1 MQHLLSDERLLNIR
15 PPWRQVRRYRN
26 SFIAYHQM
34 KYSDLSDGNKNWPT
48 IGIDVSG
55 AFPLL
60 SLLIQSIVSSGK
72 CLDTESSVGRRS
84 GRLHAYVSQGTAMLA
99 CVVVSFSVQLL
110 CYTEWTQY
118 KTGKCIG
125 WKIRVS
131 WRGSGGLYP
140 YVSRGTMQQ
149 YELQERGE
157 AVCVCVVHLGN
168 SII

>member
-1 MQHLLSDERLLNIR
+1 MWCSIFYPMNVYSIYDLLEDRSVDIGTALLLIIR
-15 PPWRQVRRYRN
+15 WNTQTYP
-26 SFIAYHQM
+26 AE
-34 KYSDLSDGNKNWPT
+34 KKNWPT

-60 SLLIQSIVSSGK
+60 SQLIQSIVSSGK

-99 CVVVSFSVQLL
+99 CVVVSFSVLLL

-131 WRGSGGLYP
+131 WRGSGGVYP

-149 YELQERGE
+149 
-157 AVCVCVVHLGN
+157 
-168 SII
+168 